1 MARTKI
7 SSGNDKGVAPKRLSY
22 LDWMVKIQSVHYSCG
37 VELDKGIAKV
47 MQYNL
52 SNSK

>member
-7 SSGNDKGVAPKRLSY
+7 SSGNDKDLTKQRLSY
-22 LDWMVKIQSVHYSCG
+22 IDWMMKIQSVHYSCG

-47 MQYNL
+47 IQYNL

>member
-1 MARTKI
+1 MI